1 MGGSRQRGEKDAP
14 DKGLGGGRRSCVQVT
29 PCVTQRGPEWRKG
42 RASLL
47 HTGCA
52 LSMESSVHLF
62 VYSLIIVN
70 CSTNILSRL
79 LCGSTVLVVMI
90 PQLYN
95 GHLVTGTVLG
105 KKLHTVLGSPKF

>member
-29 PCVTQRGPEWRKG
+29 PCVTQRSPEWGKG

-52 LSMESSVHLF
+52 LSMEGPTQGAQDLGCHSGSSWR
-62 VYSLIIVN
+62 
-70 CSTNILSRL
+70 CSRL
-79 LCGSTVLVVMI
+79 AELGNHGIRTTVEDSTFAAGEGKNT
-90 PQLYN
+90 N
-95 GHLVTGTVLG
+95 GHAEAQAM
-105 KKLHTVLGSPKF
+105 